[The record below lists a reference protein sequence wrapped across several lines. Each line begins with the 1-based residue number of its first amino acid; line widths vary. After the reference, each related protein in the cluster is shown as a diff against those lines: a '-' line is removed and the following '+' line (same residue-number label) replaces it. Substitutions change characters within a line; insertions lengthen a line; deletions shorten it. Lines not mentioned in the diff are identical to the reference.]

1 MPATSIAGLGVAG
14 AVLAGGAS
22 RRMGRT
28 KALIDV
34 AGIPMATRVGGALL
48 DAGCDPVIVYGGDPT
63 ELEPLGLPVV
73 PDRYPGAGPLGG
85 VLGLLERFA
94 ETTTVTHVAVV
105 ACDLPA
111 LTGAALAPVIA
122 AAQQHSDLDVVA
134 ARTNRLEPACAVW
147 RLAALV
153 GVRSLF
159 DRGERALHTAIDE
172 LASTEVEVPAD
183 ALVNINTPD
192 DLGRYP

>member
-1 MPATSIAGLGVAG
+1 MRFVVAG
-14 AVLAGGAS
+14 AVLAGGGS

-34 AGIPMATRVGGALL
+34 GGVPMAARVGRALR
-48 DAGCDPVIVYGGDPT
+48 DAGCAPVLVYGGDPT

-85 VLGLLERFA
+85 VLGLLEHLA
-94 ETTTVTHVAVV
+94 GDAAVTHVAVV

-111 LTGAALAPVIA
+111 ITGVALGALVATAHDHP
-122 AAQQHSDLDVVA
+122 DLDVVA
-134 ARTNRLEPACAVW
+134 ARTSRLEPACAVW
-147 RLAALV
+147 CLSALAE
-153 GVRSLF
+153 VRTLF
-159 DRGERALHTAIDE
+159 ERGERALHTAIDH
-172 LASTEVEVPAD
+172 LASTGIELPAEV
-183 ALVNINTPD
+183 LVNINTPD